1 MCTRVYKGVQIRKWE
16 AHTRKKQKG
25 RKDMSEQGVKKSII
39 MSVISMVMLF
49 SILLDEW
56 RNKYMAYQ
64 CHNGYRDV
72 AVWCE

>member
-1 MCTRVYKGVQIRKWE
+1 MGST
-16 AHTRKKQKG
+16 HTQKTERKKG
-25 RKDMSEQGVKKSII
+25 YERTRRKEKYHHERNQYGY
-39 MSVISMVMLF
+39 VIQY
-49 SILLDEW
+49 ILDEW